1 MRACVSACASTFLVC
16 TDKVMVAGVGDFVVN
31 SYVHPVMRI
40 LQLSATPVP
49 LISSVYGGNDKNTK
63 NDTVASHLS
72 RTAMGRSACFA
83 LARPPPHA
91 FGGAET
97 AATRGA
103 V

>member
-49 LISSVYGGNDKNTK
+49 LISSVYGVTSLKDSKGWECVLRTCTASPASVRGRGNSSNAWRSVSKCR
-63 NDTVASHLS
+63 
-72 RTAMGRSACFA
+72 RTC
-83 LARPPPHA
+83 
-91 FGGAET
+91 
-97 AATRGA
+97 
-103 V
+103 